1 MEILQQADPDGVKA
15 RKGRRLKR
23 RVYRNKVNNLQRNSI
38 MTVIV

>member
-15 RKGRRLKR
+15 RKGRGLKR
-23 RVYRNKVNNLQRNSI
+23 RVYTKNVNNLHRNSI